1 MQLNATQNGNTKVY
15 LNLTRNPQIYY
26 EKCLFRIININKNC
40 KE

>member
-26 EKCLFRIININKNC
+26 EIYII
-40 KE
+40 